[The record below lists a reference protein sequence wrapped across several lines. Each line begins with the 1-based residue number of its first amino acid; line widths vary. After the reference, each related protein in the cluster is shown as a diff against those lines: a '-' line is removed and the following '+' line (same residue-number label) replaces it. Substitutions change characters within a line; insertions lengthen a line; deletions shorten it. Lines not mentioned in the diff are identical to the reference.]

1 MRGRRLILTAAAALL
16 ALLVA
21 ACGGSS
27 SSSSSGNG
35 VATKTANQIVA
46 QSTKA
51 INGVQSVK
59 VSGSV
64 KDGSDLIKLDLSLE
78 NGKGATGSMSENG
91 LSFKLI
97 TVGGE
102 AYINGSA
109 GFWKHFGG
117 TAAVQLL
124 KGRWLRAP
132 SGSGD
137 FASFASLTN
146 VHKLLSAL
154 LEGHG
159 ALTRGATSTVDGTPV
174 IAVHDTSKGG
184 TLYVATS
191 GDPYPIQI
199 TNNGTQ
205 GGQLDFSAFN
215 QPVTLTAPA
224 QSIDISKLGK

>member
-1 MRGRRLILTAAAALL
+1 
-16 ALLVA
+16 
-21 ACGGSS
+21 
-27 SSSSSGNG
+27 
-35 VATKTANQIVA
+35 
-46 QSTKA
+46 
-51 INGVQSVK
+51 
-59 VSGSV
+59 V

-154 LEGHG
+154 LEG
-159 ALTRGATSTVDGTPV
+159 DGTPV